1 MNRLRK
7 VKRLVTLRGLTQ
19 RLKRSK
25 RLIINRRGDGVHS
38 PYAYHFITRV
48 VRNMR
53 PYYCFTELRE
63 ALRQARELSEEKPP
77 RPIRKA
83 RTLELI
89 FRIAHE
95 LQARHVLLLTGE
107 TSFVP
112 RYLMATGSVEQ
123 VIERQHIPALSEVST
138 ASLVVVERIPLDD
151 RERSQLS
158 SLLKDL
164 DLAKRKEASET
175 RKERITAL
183 VSTRSRTA
191 KRLARSLR
199 GEAKPQLV
207 IDLIDIEVWFFDAR
221 LTPSIYKSVY

>member
-123 VIERQHIPALSEVST
+123 VIERQHIPALSEVLT
-138 ASLVVVERIPLDD
+138 ASLVVVERIPLED

-164 DLAKRKEASET
+164 AKRKEASVVGT
-175 RKERITAL
+175 ERMTAL
-183 VSTRSRTA
+183 ISTRSHTA
-191 KRLARSLR
+191 KRLARLLR

-207 IDLIDIEVWFFDAR
+207 IDLIDIEVWFFDTR

>member
-1 MNRLRK
+1 MNRLHK
-7 VKRLVTLRGLTQ
+7 AKRLVTLRGLTQ

-48 VRNMR
+48 VRNAR

-95 LQARHVLLLTGE
+95 LQARHVLLLTGG

-138 ASLVVVERIPLDD
+138 ASLVVVERIPLED
-151 RERSQLS
+151 RERTQLS

-164 DLAKRKEASET
+164 VKRKEVSET
-175 RKERITAL
+175 RKERMTAL

-199 GEAKPQLV
+199 GEAKPQLI

>member
-48 VRNMR
+48 VRNVR

-123 VIERQHIPALSEVST
+123 VIDRQHIPALSEVST
-138 ASLVVVERIPLDD
+138 ASLVVVERIPLED
-151 RERSQLS
+151 RERTQLS
-158 SLLKDL
+158 SLLK

-191 KRLARSLR
+191 KRLACLLR

>member
-19 RLKRSK
+19 RLKWSK

-138 ASLVVVERIPLDD
+138 ASLVVVERIPLED

-164 DLAKRKEASET
+164 AKRKEASVVGT
-175 RKERITAL
+175 ERMTAL
-183 VSTRSRTA
+183 ISTRSRTA
-191 KRLARSLR
+191 KRLARLLR

-207 IDLIDIEVWFFDAR
+207 IDLIDIEVWFFDTR

>member
-112 RYLMATGSVEQ
+112 RYLIATGSVEQ

-138 ASLVVVERIPLDD
+138 ASLVVVERIPLED

-164 DLAKRKEASET
+164 VKRKGASVVGT
-175 RKERITAL
+175 ERMTAL

-191 KRLARSLR
+191 KRLAHSLR
-199 GEAKPQLV
+199 GESKPQLI
-207 IDLIDIEVWFFDAR
+207 IDLIDIEVWFFDTR

>member
-1 MNRLRK
+1 MNRLHK
-7 VKRLVTLRGLTQ
+7 VKRLVTLRGLTL

-48 VRNMR
+48 VRNAR
-53 PYYCFTELRE
+53 PYYCFTGLRE
-63 ALRQARELSEEKPP
+63 ALRQARELSEGKPP

-83 RTLELI
+83 RTLELV

-138 ASLVVVERIPLDD
+138 ASLVVVERIPLED

-164 DLAKRKEASET
+164 AKRKEASVVGT
-175 RKERITAL
+175 ERMTAL
-183 VSTRSRTA
+183 ISTRSRTA
-191 KRLARSLR
+191 KRLARLLR

-207 IDLIDIEVWFFDAR
+207 IDLIDIEVWFFDTR
-221 LTPSIYKSVY
+221 LTPSVYKSVY

>member
-1 MNRLRK
+1 MNRLHK

-48 VRNMR
+48 VRNAR

-112 RYLMATGSVEQ
+112 RYLIATGSVEQ

-138 ASLVVVERIPLDD
+138 ASLVVVERIPLED

-164 DLAKRKEASET
+164 AKRKEASLVGT
-175 RKERITAL
+175 ERMTAL
-183 VSTRSRTA
+183 ISTRSRTA
-191 KRLARSLR
+191 KRLARLLR

>member
-83 RTLELI
+83 RTLELV

-112 RYLMATGSVEQ
+112 HYLMATGSVEQ
-123 VIERQHIPALSEVST
+123 IIERQHIPALSEVST
-138 ASLVVVERIPLDD
+138 ASLVVVERIPLED

-164 DLAKRKEASET
+164 TKRKEASVVGT
-175 RKERITAL
+175 ERMTAL

-199 GEAKPQLV
+199 GEAKPQLI

>member
-48 VRNMR
+48 VRNVR

-63 ALRQARELSEEKPP
+63 ALRQARELSEGKPP

-112 RYLMATGSVEQ
+112 RYLIATGSVEQ

-164 DLAKRKEASET
+164 AKRKEASVVGT
-175 RKERITAL
+175 ERMTAL

>member
-1 MNRLRK
+1 MNRLHK
-7 VKRLVTLRGLTQ
+7 AKRLVTLRGLTQ

-48 VRNMR
+48 VRNAR

-138 ASLVVVERIPLDD
+138 ASLVVVERIPLED

-164 DLAKRKEASET
+164 VKRKGASVVGT
-175 RKERITAL
+175 ERMTAL

-191 KRLARSLR
+191 KRLAHSLR
-199 GEAKPQLV
+199 GESKPQLI
-207 IDLIDIEVWFFDAR
+207 IDLIDIEVWFFDTR

>member
-48 VRNMR
+48 VRNAR

-63 ALRQARELSEEKPP
+63 ALRQTRELSEGKPP

-138 ASLVVVERIPLDD
+138 TSLVVVERIPLED

-164 DLAKRKEASET
+164 AKRKEASVIGT
-175 RKERITAL
+175 ERMTAL
-183 VSTRSRTA
+183 ISTRSRTA

>member
-1 MNRLRK
+1 MNRLHK

-48 VRNMR
+48 VRNAR

-63 ALRQARELSEEKPP
+63 ALHQVRELSEEKPP

-123 VIERQHIPALSEVST
+123 VIEKQHIPALSEVST
-138 ASLVVVERIPLDD
+138 ASLVVVERIPLED

-164 DLAKRKEASET
+164 AKRKEASVVGT
-175 RKERITAL
+175 ERMTAL
-183 VSTRSRTA
+183 ISTRSRTA
-191 KRLARSLR
+191 KRLARLLR

-207 IDLIDIEVWFFDAR
+207 IDLIDIEVWFFDTR

>member
-1 MNRLRK
+1 MNRLHK
-7 VKRLVTLRGLTQ
+7 VKRLVTLRGLTL

-48 VRNMR
+48 VRNAR
-53 PYYCFTELRE
+53 PYYCFTGLRE
-63 ALRQARELSEEKPP
+63 ALRQARELSEGKPP

-83 RTLELI
+83 RTLELV

-138 ASLVVVERIPLDD
+138 ASLVVVERIPLED

-164 DLAKRKEASET
+164 AKRKEASLVGT
-175 RKERITAL
+175 ERMTAL
-183 VSTRSRTA
+183 ISTRSRTA
-191 KRLARSLR
+191 KRLARLLR

-207 IDLIDIEVWFFDAR
+207 IDLIDIEVWFFDTR

>member
-1 MNRLRK
+1 
-7 VKRLVTLRGLTQ
+7 
-19 RLKRSK
+19 
-25 RLIINRRGDGVHS
+25 
-38 PYAYHFITRV
+38 V
-48 VRNMR
+48 VRNAR

-63 ALRQARELSEEKPP
+63 ALRQTRELSEGKPP

-138 ASLVVVERIPLDD
+138 TSLVVVERIPLED

-164 DLAKRKEASET
+164 AKRKEASVIGT
-175 RKERITAL
+175 ERMTAL
-183 VSTRSRTA
+183 ISTRSRTA

-199 GEAKPQLV
+199 GESKPQLI
-207 IDLIDIEVWFFDAR
+207 IDLIDIEVWFFDTR

>member
-1 MNRLRK
+1 MNRLHK
-7 VKRLVTLRGLTQ
+7 VKRLVTLRGLTL

-48 VRNMR
+48 VRNAR

-63 ALRQARELSEEKPP
+63 ALRQARELSEGKAP

-123 VIERQHIPALSEVST
+123 VIARQHIPALSEVST
-138 ASLVVVERIPLDD
+138 ASLVVVERIPLED

-164 DLAKRKEASET
+164 AKRKEASVVGT
-175 RKERITAL
+175 ERMTAL
-183 VSTRSRTA
+183 ISTRSRTA

-199 GEAKPQLV
+199 GEAKPQLI
-207 IDLIDIEVWFFDAR
+207 IDLIDMEVWFFDAR

>member
-48 VRNMR
+48 IRNVR

-63 ALRQARELSEEKPP
+63 ALRQARELSEEKLP

-151 RERSQLS
+151 RERTQLS

-164 DLAKRKEASET
+164 VKRKEASET

-199 GEAKPQLV
+199 GEAKPQLI

>member
-48 VRNMR
+48 VRNAR

-63 ALRQARELSEEKPP
+63 ALRQTRELSEGKPP
-77 RPIRKA
+77 RP
-83 RTLELI
+83 
-89 FRIAHE
+89 
-95 LQARHVLLLTGE
+95 RHVLLLTGE

-138 ASLVVVERIPLDD
+138 TSLVVVERIPLED

-164 DLAKRKEASET
+164 AKRKEASVIGT
-175 RKERITAL
+175 ERMTAL
-183 VSTRSRTA
+183 ISTRSRTA

-199 GEAKPQLV
+199 GESKPQLI
-207 IDLIDIEVWFFDAR
+207 IDLIDIEVWFFDTR

>member
-1 MNRLRK
+1 MNRLHK
-7 VKRLVTLRGLTQ
+7 AKRLVTLRGLTQ

-48 VRNMR
+48 VRNAR

-63 ALRQARELSEEKPP
+63 ALHQARELSEEKPP

-83 RTLELI
+83 RTLELV

-123 VIERQHIPALSEVST
+123 VIERQHIPALSEVLT
-138 ASLVVVERIPLDD
+138 ASLVVVERIPLED
-151 RERSQLS
+151 RERTQLS
-158 SLLKDL
+158 SLLK

-199 GEAKPQLV
+199 GESKPQLI

>member
-1 MNRLRK
+1 MNRLHK
-7 VKRLVTLRGLTQ
+7 AKRLVTLRGLTQ

-48 VRNMR
+48 VRNAR

-112 RYLMATGSVEQ
+112 RYLIATGSVEQ

-138 ASLVVVERIPLDD
+138 ASLVVVERIPLED

-164 DLAKRKEASET
+164 VKRKGASVVGT
-175 RKERITAL
+175 ERMTAL

-191 KRLARSLR
+191 KRLAHSLR
-199 GEAKPQLV
+199 GESKPQLI
-207 IDLIDIEVWFFDAR
+207 IDLIDIEVWFFDTR

>member
-1 MNRLRK
+1 MNRLHK
-7 VKRLVTLRGLTQ
+7 VKRLVTLRGLTL

-48 VRNMR
+48 IRNVR

-63 ALRQARELSEEKPP
+63 ALLQARELSEEKLP

-123 VIERQHIPALSEVST
+123 IIERQHIPALREVLT
-138 ASLVVVERIPLDD
+138 ASLVVVERIPLED
-151 RERSQLS
+151 RERTQLS

-164 DLAKRKEASET
+164 AKRKEASVVGT
-175 RKERITAL
+175 ERMTAL
-183 VSTRSRTA
+183 ISTRSRTA
-191 KRLARSLR
+191 KRLARLLR
-199 GEAKPQLV
+199 GESKPQLI

>member
-1 MNRLRK
+1 MNRLHK
-7 VKRLVTLRGLTQ
+7 VKRLVTLRGLTL

-48 VRNMR
+48 VRNVR

-63 ALRQARELSEEKPP
+63 ALHQARELSEGKAP
-77 RPIRKA
+77 RPIREA

-112 RYLMATGSVEQ
+112 HYLMATGSVEQ
-123 VIERQHIPALSEVST
+123 VIDRQHIPALSEVLT
-138 ASLVVVERIPLDD
+138 ASLVVVERIPLED
-151 RERSQLS
+151 RERTQLS
-158 SLLKDL
+158 SLLK
-164 DLAKRKEASET
+164 DLAKRKEASEVGT
-175 RKERITAL
+175 EHMTAL
-183 VSTRSRTA
+183 ISTRSRTA

-199 GEAKPQLV
+199 GEAKPQLI
-207 IDLIDIEVWFFDAR
+207 IDLIDIEVWFFDTR

>member
-1 MNRLRK
+1 MNRLHK

-48 VRNMR
+48 VRNAR

-138 ASLVVVERIPLDD
+138 ASLVVVERIPLED

-164 DLAKRKEASET
+164 AKRKEASVVGT
-175 RKERITAL
+175 ERMTAL
-183 VSTRSRTA
+183 ISTRSRTA
-191 KRLARSLR
+191 KRLARLLR

-207 IDLIDIEVWFFDAR
+207 IDLIDIEVWFFDTR

>member
-48 VRNMR
+48 IRNVR

-112 RYLMATGSVEQ
+112 RYLIATGSVEQ

-138 ASLVVVERIPLDD
+138 ASLVVVERIPLED

-164 DLAKRKEASET
+164 AKRKEASVVGT
-175 RKERITAL
+175 ERITAL

>member
-1 MNRLRK
+1 MNRLHK
-7 VKRLVTLRGLTQ
+7 VKRLVTLRGLTL

-48 VRNMR
+48 VRNAR
-53 PYYCFTELRE
+53 PYYCFTGLRE
-63 ALRQARELSEEKPP
+63 ALRQARELSEGKPP

-83 RTLELI
+83 RTLELV

-138 ASLVVVERIPLDD
+138 ASLVVVERIPLED

-164 DLAKRKEASET
+164 AKRKEASVVGT
-175 RKERITAL
+175 ERMTAL
-183 VSTRSRTA
+183 ISTRSRTA
-191 KRLARSLR
+191 KRLARLLR

-207 IDLIDIEVWFFDAR
+207 IDLIDIEVWFFDTR

>member
-1 MNRLRK
+1 MNRLHK
-7 VKRLVTLRGLTQ
+7 VKRIVTLRGLTQ

-48 VRNMR
+48 VRNAR

-151 RERSQLS
+151 RERTQLS

-164 DLAKRKEASET
+164 VKRKEASET

-199 GEAKPQLV
+199 GEAKPQLI

>member
-48 VRNMR
+48 VRNAR

-107 TSFVP
+107 TSLVP

-151 RERSQLS
+151 RERTQLS

-164 DLAKRKEASET
+164 VKRKEASET
-175 RKERITAL
+175 RKERMTAL
-183 VSTRSRTA
+183 ISTRSRTA
-191 KRLARSLR
+191 KRLARLLR

>member
-48 VRNMR
+48 VRNVR

-123 VIERQHIPALSEVST
+123 VIDRQHIPALSEVST
-138 ASLVVVERIPLDD
+138 ASLVVVERIPLED
-151 RERSQLS
+151 RERTQLS
-158 SLLKDL
+158 SLLK

-191 KRLARSLR
+191 KRLARALR
-199 GEAKPQLV
+199 GESKPQLV

>member
-48 VRNMR
+48 VRNVR

-63 ALRQARELSEEKPP
+63 ALRQARELSEGKPP

-112 RYLMATGSVEQ
+112 RYLIATGSVEQ
-123 VIERQHIPALSEVST
+123 VIGRQHIPALSEVST

-164 DLAKRKEASET
+164 AKRKEASVVGT
-175 RKERITAL
+175 ERMTAL